1 MRRAQPWATTLV
13 LVMADSILTVEHLTK
28 TFPTGQGLLA
38 TLRGGRE
45 RLHAVTDVSFEL
57 AEAETFGLVGE
68 SGCGKS
74 TVARLI
80 VGLHQ
85 PDSGRILFR
94 DVDRAKLSGAA
105 RRKARPQIQMVFQ
118 DPYSSLNPRMSV
130 SSTLAEPL
138 RVHRIVANGEVDAEV
153 ERLLDRVGLSREL
166 ADRFPRE
173 LSGGQR
179 QRVGIARALSVKPEL
194 VIADEAVSG
203 LDVSIRAQVLDLL
216 ADLHDDLGLT
226 LLFISHDLSVVE
238 FLSDRVGV
246 MYLGRL
252 VELAPAAKLFGS
264 PGHPYSVGLM
274 AAIPSVDPAVRSV
287 SAAVRGELP
296 SPISPP
302 SGCVFRTRCPIAQTI
317 CETPPPQVELGPGHW
332 AACHFAQQVHERGV
346 TPAQPS
352 ASSGSLSTP
361 EGVPA

>member
-1 MRRAQPWATTLV
+1 
-13 LVMADSILTVEHLTK
+13 MADPILTVEHLTK
-28 TFPTGQGLLA
+28 TFPAGPSLFGGL
-38 TLRGGRE
+38 GGRRE

-57 AEAETFGLVGE
+57 AQGETFGLVGE

-80 VGLHQ
+80 VQLHA

-94 DVDRAKLSGAA
+94 GVDRATLSGAA
-105 RRKARPQIQMVFQ
+105 RRKARPEIQMVFQ

-130 SSTLAEPL
+130 RSTLAEPL
-138 RVHRIVANGEVDAEV
+138 SVHRIVPSREVDPEV
-153 ERLLDRVGLSREL
+153 ERLLDRVGLSRDL

-179 QRVGIARALSVKPEL
+179 QRVGIARALSVRPDL

-238 FLSDRVGV
+238 FLSDRVVV

-252 VELAPAAKLFGS
+252 VELAPARRLFS
-264 PGHPYSVGLM
+264 APGHPYSAGLM
-274 AAIPSVDPAVRSV
+274 AAIPSVDPGVRAVT
-287 SAAVRGELP
+287 AAVRGELP
-296 SPISPP
+296 SPVHPP
-302 SGCVFRTRCPIAQTI
+302 SGCVFRTRCPMAQAI
-317 CETPPPQVELGPGHW
+317 CETPPPPVELGPGHW
-332 AACHFAQQVHERGV
+332 AACHFAEQVQGQGV
-346 TPAQPS
+346 QA
-352 ASSGSLSTP
+352 
-361 EGVPA
+361 

>member
-1 MRRAQPWATTLV
+1 MPEP
-13 LVMADSILTVEHLTK
+13 ILALEQVTK
-28 TFPTGQGLLA
+28 TFPVGQGVLA
-38 TLRGGRE
+38 ALRLGRE
-45 RLHAVTDVSFEL
+45 RLHAVTNVSFEL
-57 AEAETFGLVGE
+57 AKGETFGLVGE

-74 TVARLI
+74 TLARLI
-80 VGLHQ
+80 VQLHR

-94 DVDRAKLSGAA
+94 SVDRASLSGAA

-130 SSTLAEPL
+130 GATLAEPL
-138 RVHRIVANGEVDAEV
+138 QVHRIVAGHEVDAEV
-153 ERLLDRVGLSREL
+153 ERLLDQVGLTRDL

-179 QRVGIARALSVKPEL
+179 QRVGIARALSVRPEL

-216 ADLHDDLGLT
+216 ADLHDELGLT

-252 VELAPAAKLFGS
+252 VELAPSRRLFSS

-274 AAIPSVDPAVRSV
+274 AAIPSVDPTVRTV
-287 SAAVRGELP
+287 APAVRGELP
-296 SPISPP
+296 SPVHPP
-302 SGCVFRTRCPIAQTI
+302 SGCVFRTRCPMAQVI
-317 CETPPPQVELGPGHW
+317 CETPPPEVDLGPGHW
-332 AACHFAQQVHERGV
+332 AACHFAAQVYERGV
-346 TPAQPS
+346 VPPLAGPAPGG
-352 ASSGSLSTP
+352 ARP
-361 EGVPA
+361 